1 MSTRKA
7 ARLAGVA
14 HALALAAII
23 APLPAVAQR
32 ATRACA
38 PPDTTAAWFTQ
49 QRQWLSDQKH
59 DWSDDEFRNALLSAA
74 GLVAKPLTTQ
84 LGVQRADEPSVAPSD
99 TAILSR
105 LRTLAATRGS
115 AWPTRSVVG
124 ASGVRAVWILAQGD
138 TALQRVALHRM
149 MESGPNEALPADVAV
164 LEDRVRLQS
173 GRKQLYGSQLRTVNG
188 RLAPAPIEDSAH
200 VDMRRDAAGL
210 PPLRQALCVARATR

>member
-1 MSTRKA
+1 MTTRQA
-7 ARLAGVA
+7 ARLAK
-14 HALALAAII
+14 LALAVAAL
-23 APLPAVAQR
+23 APLPALAQR
-32 ATRACA
+32 ASRACP
-38 PPDTTAAWFTQ
+38 PPDTTAAWFKQ
-49 QRQWLSDQKH
+49 QQQWLSDQKH

-74 GLVAKPLTTQ
+74 GLMATPLKTQ
-84 LGVQRADEPSVAPSD
+84 LGVQRVDESSSAPSD
-99 TAILSR
+99 TAVLSR
-105 LRTLAATRGS
+105 LRALGATRGS

-149 MESGPNEALPADVAV
+149 MESGPDEALPADVAV

-188 RLAPAPIEDSAH
+188 TLAPAPIEDSAH

-210 PPLRQALCVARATR
+210 PPLRQAMCSLR

>member
-1 MSTRKA
+1 MSIRKRR
-7 ARLAGVA
+7 RLAYV
-14 HALALAAII
+14 ALALAVI
-23 APLPAVAQR
+23 APIPALAQR
-32 ATRACA
+32 AARSCT
-38 PPDTTAAWFTQ
+38 PPDSTTAWFTQ

-84 LGVQRADEPSVAPSD
+84 LGAQRADAPAAGSSD
-99 TAILSR
+99 TAIMSR

-149 MESGPNEALPADVAV
+149 MESGPDEALPADVAV

-173 GRKQLYGSQLRTVNG
+173 GRKQLYGSQLRLVNG
-188 RLAPAPIEDSAH
+188 RLTPAPIEDSTH

-210 PPLRQALCVARATR
+210 PPLRQAMCSLR

>member
-1 MSTRKA
+1 MSTRQA
-7 ARLAGVA
+7 ARLAMGT
-14 HALALAAII
+14 LATAIVPSLT
-23 APLPAVAQR
+23 AGAQR
-32 ATRACA
+32 ASRACT
-38 PPDTTAAWFTQ
+38 PPDTTAGWFQQ
-49 QRQWLSDQKH
+49 QRQWLSDAKH
-59 DWSDDEFRNALLSAA
+59 DWSDDQFRNALLSAA

-84 LGVQRADEPSVAPSD
+84 LGVQRADKPSIGPSD
-99 TAILSR
+99 TAIVSR

-124 ASGVRAVWILAQGD
+124 AAGVRAVWILAQGD

-149 MESGPNEALPADVAV
+149 MESGPDEALPADVAV

-173 GRKQLYGSQLRTVNG
+173 NRKQLYGSQLRMVNG

-210 PPLRQALCVARATR
+210 PPLRQAMCSLR

>member
-1 MSTRKA
+1 MTRKA
-7 ARLAGVA
+7 A
-14 HALALAAII
+14 ALAYVALASTF
-23 APLPAVAQR
+23 APIPALAQR
-32 ATRACA
+32 ACT
-38 PPDTTAAWFTQ
+38 PPDTTTAWFKQ

-74 GLVAKPLTTQ
+74 GLVAKPLITQ
-84 LGVQRADEPSVAPSD
+84 LGVQRADELSSAPSD
-99 TAILSR
+99 TAMVSR

-124 ASGVRAVWILAQGD
+124 AAGVRAVWMLAQGD

-149 MESGPNEALPADVAV
+149 MESGPDEALPADVAV

-173 GRKQLYGSQLRTVNG
+173 GRKQLYGSQLRMVNG
-188 RLAPAPIEDSAH
+188 KLAPAPIEDSAH

-210 PPLRQALCVARATR
+210 PPLRQAMCSLR

>member
-1 MSTRKA
+1 MTTRKA
-7 ARLAGVA
+7 ARLASL
-14 HALALAAII
+14 ALALVTI
-23 APLPAVAQR
+23 ASATALAQR
-32 ATRACA
+32 ASRACA
-38 PPDTTAAWFTQ
+38 PPDTTAAWFKQ

-74 GLVAKPLTTQ
+74 GLIATPLTTQ
-84 LGVQRADEPSVAPSD
+84 LGVQRVDQPVVTVSD
-99 TAILSR
+99 TAVVSR

-149 MESGPNEALPADVAV
+149 MESGPDEALPADVAV

-173 GRKQLYGSQLRTVNG
+173 GRKQLYGSQIRTVNG
-188 RLAPAPIEDSAH
+188 ALAPAPIEDSVH

-210 PPLRQALCVARATR
+210 PPLRQSMCSLR